1 MDRALP
7 PLLVSPGWE
16 PKLKRYPHF
25 DHAVSVPKIKELVAD
40 PIQVASNTFYPFLLY
55 YQRWQPFRDA
65 AGGKPDKKVRPI
77 RYASRR
83 DAYIFAYYR
92 HMLVEPYEALLLSLG
107 IGDCVSAYRKIRQAS
122 GAGKSNIEFARD
134 AFDAIAAL
142 GDASVVAVDIS
153 GFFESLEHE
162 LLKKQWCR
170 VLGVPDL
177 PPDHAAVFRAIT
189 RYAVVDRD
197 EAYKRLG
204 LLKVDAKTGKPVYER
219 APRKICSNADFRTK
233 ICGAGGLYKSLVRT
247 NRKPYGVPQGSPI
260 SDILANLYMIDFDV
274 VMNAYC
280 SSCGGLY
287 RRYSDDVL
295 MVLPGG
301 DAEALAA
308 RDFVV
313 AEVARHGSK
322 LKIKD
327 SKTAVLRYEK
337 IVQGQQRFA
346 HVAGQQGK
354 NGLEYL
360 GFRYDGKEV
369 WLRDATLSRLYRKVS
384 ASVRAAVS
392 ALFKRYPGKD
402 AAFLEASFDFGDFF
416 QRYGR
421 VEDFDPHADVEDW
434 TFWTYA
440 QKAKTAFGDRGRPI
454 SMQLRR
460 YKEIVRGRVRD
471 RIVNTLVRSAFSP

>member
-1 MDRALP
+1 MDRVLP
-7 PLLVSPGWE
+7 PLLVSSAWE
-16 PKLKRYPHF
+16 PKLKKYPHF
-25 DHAVSVPKIKELVAD
+25 DHAMSVPKIIELVTD
-40 PIQVASNTFYPFLLY
+40 PARVAANTFYPFLLY

-65 AGGKPDKKVRPI
+65 DGGKPEKKKRPI

-92 HMLVEPYEALLLSLG
+92 HLLVAPYEALLRSLN
-107 IGDCVSAYRKIRQAS
+107 IADCVSAYRKIRQAS
-122 GAGKSNIEFARD
+122 GAGKSNIEFAKD
-134 AFDAIAAL
+134 AFDAIATVGNA
-142 GDASVVAVDIS
+142 AVVAVDIS

-162 LLKKQWCR
+162 LLKRQWCR
-170 VLGVPDL
+170 VLNVASL
-177 PPDHAAVFRAIT
+177 PPDHESVFRAIT

-204 LLKVDAKTGKPVYER
+204 LLKADLKTGKPVYER

-233 ICGAGGLYKSLVRT
+233 ICGVGGSHKSLVRN
-247 NRKPYGVPQGSPI
+247 NRKPYGIPQGSPI
-260 SDILANLYMIDFDV
+260 SDILANIYMTDFDV
-274 VMNAYC
+274 TMNDYC
-280 SSCGGLY
+280 VSRGGIY

-295 MVLPGG
+295 IVLPGG

-313 AEVARHGSK
+313 SEVSLHGSK
-322 LKIKD
+322 LRIKD
-327 SKTAVLRYEK
+327 SKTAVLRYERAT
-337 IVQGQQRFA
+337 GGHQRFA

-384 ASVRAAVS
+384 ASVRAAVA
-392 ALFKRYPGKD
+392 ALVKRYPGKG

-421 VEDFDPHADVEDW
+421 VKNFDQHADVEDW

-440 QKAKTAFGDRGRPI
+440 RKARTVFGTRGRPI

-471 RIVNTLVRSAFSP
+471 RIINTLP